1 MEALG
6 VLVAVCLVVVVLA
19 VLAFS
24 RLYRKV
30 DQSQALIVSKT
41 RRVDV
46 SFTGQVVLPILHKAE
61 VMDISVKTIE
71 ISRSGRDGL
80 ICRDNIRADI
90 RILFFVK
97 VNKTV
102 EDVIKVAQTVGTER
116 ASHQDTLQ
124 ELFHAKFSEALKT
137 VGKQLDF
144 TDLYTKREELRY
156 HVIELIGIDLN
167 GYHLE
172 DAAIDYLEQTP
183 LTQLDPA
190 NVLDAQGIR
199 KITELTAIE
208 HVRTNEAQRTEQKE
222 ITRQNV
228 DAREAILE
236 LERRQA
242 DAEIKQKREIE
253 TSRAREEAET
263 ARVVEEERLRA
274 QGAFLR
280 TEEQLGVQR
289 ENQAREIAVAAKNR
303 ERVIA
308 VESERVEKDRLLEVI
323 ARERETQ
330 LTRIAAEK
338 EVEAEKRDIA
348 EVIRER
354 VAVDRTV
361 AEQEESIKKL
371 RVVEEAERER
381 QALVIAAE
389 AEAQER
395 LVKDIKAAEAAE
407 QAATHRAAEE
417 LTLAEARLKTA
428 DMDARA
434 KLRLAEGVQAEAA
447 AEGLAAV
454 QVRDK
459 EAEVTVKA
467 GRAEAEAAAALL
479 RAEAEGTQAKALAEA
494 EGARAK
500 GLAEAEGARAAAEAV
515 EARLKAEAE
524 GARAKGLAEAE
535 GARAAAE
542 AVEARLKAE
551 AEGARA
557 KGLAEAEGAR
567 AAAEAVEARLKAEA
581 EGARAQSLAEA
592 EGAKARALAE
602 AVAIGEKLKAE
613 AAGLTEKAAAM
624 AALDDASRG
633 HEEYRLRLQAE
644 KEIRLAGLETQR
656 QVAESQ
662 ATVLATGLE
671 HADIDIVGGESVF
684 FDRLVSS
691 ISLGKGVDGFVDNSR
706 TAQALAKPWL
716 DGSGSFT
723 EDLSRVLGSL
733 GSADVRNLTVSA
745 LLMKQIKGGGPEAG
759 QLQQLLDRASELGL
773 QDTPLTALNGSSALN

>member
-1 MEALG
+1 MEVLG
-6 VLVAVCLVVVVLA
+6 VLVAACLVVVLLA
-19 VLAFS
+19 LLAFS

-46 SFTGQVVLPILHKAE
+46 SFTGQVVLPIVHKAE

-102 EDVIKVAQTVGTER
+102 QDVIKVAQTVGTER

-137 VGKQLDF
+137 VGKQMDF

-156 HVIELIGIDLN
+156 HIIELIGIDLN

-183 LTQLDPA
+183 LSQMDPA
-190 NVLDAQGIR
+190 NVLDAEGIR

-208 HVRTNEAQRTEQKE
+208 HVRTNEARRNEQKE
-222 ITRQNV
+222 ITRQDV

-242 DAEIKQKREIE
+242 DAEIKQRREIE

-263 ARVVEEERLRA
+263 ARVMEEERLRA

-308 VESERVEKDRLLEVI
+308 VENERIEKDRLLEVI

-330 LTRIAAEK
+330 LTKIAAEK
-338 EVEAEKRDIA
+338 EVEAEKREIA

-389 AEAQER
+389 AEAQEK

-428 DMDARA
+428 DLDARA

-467 GRAEAEAAAALL
+467 GRAAAEATEARLK
-479 RAEAEGTQAKALAEA
+479 AEAEGTQAKALAEA

-500 GLAEAEGARAAAEAV
+500 GLAEAEGARAAAEAT

-535 GARAAAE
+535 GA
-542 AVEARLKAE
+542 KA
-551 AEGARA
+551 
-557 KGLAEAEGAR
+557 K
-567 AAAEAVEARLKAEA
+567 
-581 EGARAQSLAEA
+581 
-592 EGAKARALAE
+592 ALAE
-602 AVAIGEKLKAE
+602 ATAIGEKLKAE

-624 AALDDASRG
+624 AALDEASRG

-656 QVAESQ
+656 QVAEAQ

-691 ISLGKGVDGFVDNSR
+691 IALGKGVDGFVANSH
-706 TAQALAKPWL
+706 TAQSLAKPWL
-716 DGSGSFT
+716 DGTGSFT
-723 EDLSRVLGSL
+723 DDLSRILGSL

-745 LLMKQIKGGGPEAG
+745 LLMKQIKGGGPNAG
-759 QLQQLLDRASELGL
+759 QLQKLLDRASELGL
-773 QDTPLTALNGSSALN
+773 SDTPLAALNGSGAGS

>member
-1 MEALG
+1 MVTMIVGIGA
-6 VLVAVCLVVVVLA
+6 LVAVCLLA
-19 VLAFS
+19 VLVVA
-24 RLYRKV
+24 RLFRKV
-30 DQSQALIVSKT
+30 EQGKALIVSKM
-41 RRVDV
+41 RKVDV
-46 SFTGQVVLPILHKAE
+46 TFTGQVVLPVLHKAE

-71 ISRSGRDGL
+71 ITRAGKEGL
-80 ICRDNIRADI
+80 ICQDNIRADI
-90 RILFFVK
+90 RISFFVK

-102 EDVIKVAQTVGTER
+102 EDVIKVAQAVGTAR
-116 ASHQDTLQ
+116 ASDRDTLQ

-156 HVIELIGIDLN
+156 RIIEVIGVDLN

-199 KITELTAIE
+199 KITELTAVE
-208 HVRTNEAQRTEQKE
+208 HVRTNEAQRHEEKE

-242 DAEIKQKREIE
+242 DAEIKQRREID
-253 TSRAREEAET
+253 TVRAREEAET
-263 ARVVEEERLRA
+263 ARVMEEERLRA

-289 ENQAREIAVAAKNR
+289 ENQAREVAVAAKNR

-308 VESERVEKDRLLEVI
+308 IESERIEKDRLLEVI
-323 ARERETQ
+323 ARERETE
-330 LTRIAAEK
+330 LTRIAASK
-338 EVEAEKRDIA
+338 EVEAEKREIA

-371 RVVEEAERER
+371 RAVEEAERQR
-381 QALVIAAE
+381 QTVIIG
-389 AEAQER
+389 AEAQAQEK

-428 DMDARA
+428 DLDARA
-434 KLRLAEGVQAEAA
+434 KVRLAEGVQAEAA

-459 EAEVTVKA
+459 EAEVIEKA
-467 GRAEAEAAAALL
+467 GRAEA
-479 RAEAEGTQAKALAEA
+479 
-494 EGARAK
+494 GAT
-500 GLAEAEGARAAAEAV
+500 
-515 EARLKAEAE
+515 EARM
-524 GARAKGLAEAE
+524 R
-535 GARAAAE
+535 
-542 AVEARLKAE
+542 
-551 AEGARA
+551 
-557 KGLAEAEGAR
+557 
-567 AAAEAVEARLKAEA
+567 AEA
-581 EGARAQSLAEA
+581 EGARAQALAEA
-592 EGAKARALAE
+592 E
-602 AVAIGEKLKAE
+602 AIGEKLKAE

-624 AALDDASRG
+624 AALDEASRG
-633 HEEYRLRLQAE
+633 HEEFRLRLEAE
-644 KEIRLAGLETQR
+644 KDVRLAGLDVQR
-656 QVAESQ
+656 QVAEAQ

-671 HADIDIVGGESVF
+671 NADISIVGGESVF
-684 FDRLVSS
+684 LDRLVSS
-691 ISLGKGVDGFVDNSR
+691 ISLGKGVDGFVQNSE

-716 DGSGSFT
+716 DGTSSFT
-723 EDLSRVLGSL
+723 DDLGRVLGSV
-733 GSADVRNLTVSA
+733 STADVRDLTVSA
-745 LLMKQIKGGGPEAG
+745 LLMKLMKTGGADSAA
-759 QLQQLLDRASELGL
+759 LRQLLDKAGELGL
-773 QDTPLTALNGSSALN
+773 ADTALTAVNGSVAKV

>member
-1 MEALG
+1 MEVIG
-6 VLVAVCLVVVVLA
+6 VLAVVCLVLVVVVLFG
-19 VLAFS
+19 VS
-24 RLYRKV
+24 RLFRKV
-30 DQSQALIVSKT
+30 EQGKALIVSKM
-41 RRVDV
+41 RKVDV
-46 SFTGQVVLPILHKAE
+46 TFTGQVVLPVLHKAE

-71 ISRSGRDGL
+71 ITRAGKEGL

-90 RILFFVK
+90 RISFFVK

-102 EDVIKVAQTVGTER
+102 EDVVKVAQAVGTAR
-116 ASHQDTLQ
+116 ASDRNTLQ

-137 VGKQLDF
+137 VGKQMDF

-156 HVIELIGIDLN
+156 RIIEVIGVDLS

-199 KITELTAIE
+199 KITELTAVE
-208 HVRTNEAQRTEQKE
+208 HVRTNEARRTEEKE

-228 DAREAILE
+228 DAREAVLE

-242 DAEIKQKREIE
+242 DAEIKQKREID
-253 TSRAREEAET
+253 TTRAREEAET

-274 QGAFLR
+274 QTAFLR

-289 ENQAREIAVAAKNR
+289 ENQAREVAVAAKNR

-308 VESERVEKDRLLEVI
+308 VENERIEKDRMLEAI
-323 ARERETQ
+323 GRERETQ

-338 EVEAEKRDIA
+338 EVEAEKRNIA
-348 EVIRER
+348 EVVRER

-371 RVVEEAERER
+371 RAVEEAERQR
-381 QALVIAAE
+381 QAVIIAAE

-407 QAATHRAAEE
+407 AAATHRAAEE
-417 LTLAEARLKTA
+417 LTMAEARLKSA
-428 DMDARA
+428 DLEAQA
-434 KLRLAEGVQAEAA
+434 KLRMAEGIQAEAA
-447 AEGLAAV
+447 AAGLAAV

-459 EAEVTVKA
+459 EADVIEKA
-467 GRAEAEAAAALL
+467 GRAEAEAT
-479 RAEAEGTQAKALAEA
+479 EARMRAEA

-500 GLAEAEGARAAAEAV
+500 ALAEAE
-515 EARLKAEAE
+515 
-524 GARAKGLAEAE
+524 
-535 GARAAAE
+535 
-542 AVEARLKAE
+542 
-551 AEGARA
+551 
-557 KGLAEAEGAR
+557 
-567 AAAEAVEARLKAEA
+567 
-581 EGARAQSLAEA
+581 
-592 EGAKARALAE
+592 
-602 AVAIGEKLKAE
+602 AIGGKLKAE

-633 HEEYRLRLQAE
+633 HEEYRLRLEAE
-644 KEIRLAGLETQR
+644 KDIRLAGLDVQR
-656 QVAESQ
+656 QVAEAQ

-671 HADIDIVGGESVF
+671 NADIDIVGGDSVF

-691 ISLGKGVDGFVDNSR
+691 VSLGKGVDGFVKHSE
-706 TAQALAKPWL
+706 TAQALAGPWL
-716 DGSGSFT
+716 DGSSSFT
-723 EDLSRVLGSL
+723 DDLTRVLGSVST
-733 GSADVRNLTVSA
+733 GDVQNLTVSA
-745 LLMKQIKGGGPEAG
+745 LLMKLMKSGGPDAG
-759 QLQQLLDRASELGL
+759 QVQRLLDRAGELGL
-773 QDTPLTALNGSSALN
+773 ADTPLTALNGKTRV

>member
-6 VLVAVCLVVVVLA
+6 VLVAACLVVALLA
-19 VLAFS
+19 LLAFS

-30 DQSQALIVSKT
+30 DQGRALIVSRT
-41 RRVDV
+41 RKVDV
-46 SFTGQVVLPILHKAE
+46 SFTGQVVLPVLHRAE

-90 RILFFVK
+90 RISFFVK

-102 EDVIKVAQTVGTER
+102 EDVIRVAQSVGTER

-124 ELFHAKFSEALKT
+124 TLFHAKFSEALKT
-137 VGKQLDF
+137 VGKQMDF

-156 HVIELIGIDLN
+156 HIIELIGVDLN

-183 LTQLDPA
+183 LAQLDPA

-208 HVRTNEAQRTEQKE
+208 HVRTNEARRTEEKE
-222 ITRQNV
+222 ITRQDV

-242 DAEIKQKREIE
+242 DAEIKQRREIE

-263 ARVVEEERLRA
+263 ARVVEEERLRS

-289 ENQAREIAVAAKNR
+289 ENQAREVAVAAKNR

-308 VESERVEKDRLLEVI
+308 VENERIEKDRMLEVI

-371 RVVEEAERER
+371 RAVEQAERER

-389 AEAQER
+389 AEAQEK

-417 LTLAEARLKTA
+417 LTLAEARLRTA
-428 DMDARA
+428 DFDARA

-467 GRAEAEAAAALL
+467 GRAEAEATAARL
-479 RAEAEGTQAKALAEA
+479 RAEAEGGQAKALAEA

-500 GLAEAEGARAAAEAV
+500 
-515 EARLKAEAE
+515 
-524 GARAKGLAEAE
+524 
-535 GARAAAE
+535 
-542 AVEARLKAE
+542 
-551 AEGARA
+551 
-557 KGLAEAEGAR
+557 
-567 AAAEAVEARLKAEA
+567 
-581 EGARAQSLAEA
+581 
-592 EGAKARALAE
+592 ALAE
-602 AVAIGEKLKAE
+602 ATGIGEKLKAE
-613 AAGLTEKAAAM
+613 AAGLTDKAAAM
-624 AALDDASRG
+624 AALDEASRG

-656 QVAESQ
+656 QVAEAQ

-671 HADIDIVGGESVF
+671 NADIDIVGGESVF
-684 FDRLVSS
+684 FDRLVSAV
-691 ISLGKGVDGFVDNSR
+691 SLGKGVDGFVDNSR
-706 TAQALAKPWL
+706 TAQALAAPWL

-723 EDLSRVLGSL
+723 DDLGRILGSL
-733 GSADVRNLTVSA
+733 GAADVQHLTVSA
-745 LLMKQIKGGGPEAG
+745 LLMKLMKSGGAEAG
-759 QLQQLLDRASELGL
+759 QVRQLLDRAGELGL
-773 QDTPLTALNGSSALN
+773 ADTPLTALNGTARV

>member
-1 MEALG
+1 MEVLG
-6 VLVAVCLVVVVLA
+6 VLVAVCLVVVLLPVLG
-19 VLAFS
+19 FS

-308 VESERVEKDRLLEVI
+308 VENERIEKDRLLEVI

-330 LTRIAAEK
+330 LTRISAEK

-348 EVIRER
+348 EVVRER

-389 AEAQER
+389 AEAQEK

-428 DMDARA
+428 DLDARA

-467 GRAEAEAAAALL
+467 GRAEAEATEARL

-494 EGARAK
+494 EGTRAK
-500 GLAEAEGARAAAEAV
+500 GLADAEGARAAAQAT

-524 GARAKGLAEAE
+524 GARAK
-535 GARAAAE
+535 
-542 AVEARLKAE
+542 
-551 AEGARA
+551 
-557 KGLAEAEGAR
+557 
-567 AAAEAVEARLKAEA
+567 
-581 EGARAQSLAEA
+581 
-592 EGAKARALAE
+592 ALAE
-602 AVAIGEKLKAE
+602 ATAIGEKLKAE
-613 AAGLTEKAAAM
+613 AEGLTEKAAAM
-624 AALDDASRG
+624 AALDEASRG

-656 QVAESQ
+656 QVAEAQ

-671 HADIDIVGGESVF
+671 NADIDIVGGESVF
-684 FDRLVSS
+684 FDRLVNAVSF
-691 ISLGKGVDGFVDNSR
+691 GKGLDGFVAGSR
-706 TAQALAKPWL
+706 TAQTLAQPWL

-723 EDLSRVLGSL
+723 EDLRGVLGSL
-733 GSADVRNLTVSA
+733 GTADLRNLTVSA
-745 LLMKQIKGGGPEAG
+745 LLMKQIKGGGPQAG
-759 QLQQLLDRASELGL
+759 QLQKLLDRASELGL
-773 QDTPLTALNGSSALN
+773 SDTPVTALNGSGAQN